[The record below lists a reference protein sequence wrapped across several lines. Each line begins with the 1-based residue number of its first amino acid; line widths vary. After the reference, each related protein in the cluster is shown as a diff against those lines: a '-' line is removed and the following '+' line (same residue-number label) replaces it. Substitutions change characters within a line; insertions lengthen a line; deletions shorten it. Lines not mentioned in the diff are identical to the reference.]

1 MRTRDEIKQV
11 IEQALRK
18 EFPTDTVD
26 VSDGYKENIHVIVVS
41 RRFDAMAERESTEYV
56 WDLVSKSGLT
66 EDEQALV
73 SLVLPTSPSLLK

>member
-1 MRTRDEIKQV
+1 MRTREEIKAI

-26 VSDGYKENIHVIVVS
+26 VSDGYKENIHIVVVS
-41 RRFDAMAERESTEYV
+41 RRFDDMSHREQGEYV

-66 EDEQALV
+66 EDEIALV
-73 SLVLPTSPSLLK
+73 SLVVPTSPSLLK